1 MNITQT
7 IALIGCLLVSFHY
20 QGNGE
25 RAAAVSARDDK
36 GIFAEVSE
44 KSFTTESDEKTGFER
59 KNVVSVTLGIE
70 DTEFD
75 NRWDIELTEEEI
87 DLLAKI
93 LWVEARG
100 ESDEGQKAIVE
111 VVFNRMVS
119 EEFPDTLYEVLSQK
133 KPVQFASWKLRD
145 TAVPTEKEYNAIYD
159 VLSGQ
164 TDILREDTIYFATS
178 KLTSDLDV
186 KIEHHY
192 FCF

>member
-1 MNITQT
+1 M
-7 IALIGCLLVSFHY
+7 
-20 QGNGE
+20 
-25 RAAAVSARDDK
+25 
-36 GIFAEVSE
+36 
-44 KSFTTESDEKTGFER
+44 
-59 KNVVSVTLGIE
+59 
-70 DTEFD
+70 
-75 NRWDIELTEEEI
+75 TEEEI

-111 VVFNRMVS
+111 AVFNRMVS

-164 TDILREDTIYFATS
+164 TDILREDTVYFATS

>member
-59 KNVVSVTLGIE
+59 KNVVLVTLGIE

-87 DLLAKI
+87 
-93 LWVEARG
+93 ARG

>member
-59 KNVVSVTLGIE
+59 KNVVLVTLGIE

-133 KPVQFASWKLRD
+133 KPVQFTSWKLRD

-164 TDILREDTIYFATS
+164 TDILREDTVYFATS